1 MNSSLILSN
10 ILNPPVLF
18 FFIGLTAVFLKSDL
32 EIPQPIPKLFS
43 LYLLF
48 AIGFKGGHELH
59 ESGLTPEIATALV
72 AAVIAAAVVPIY
84 SFFIL
89 RLKLD
94 IYNAAA
100 IAATY
105 GSISAVT
112 FVTASSFLA
121 RLSIPYGGHMV
132 AALALMESP
141 AIVVGLL
148 LVRIFV
154 NRRDNAA
161 KLDAATS
168 QDTEQ
173 GSESSEGSSDDFSW
187 GEVLRESCLNGSV
200 FLLVGSLL
208 VGIVTSE
215 EGWDSLKPFTGD
227 MFYGV
232 LTFFLLDMGLV
243 AARRFQDLRKG
254 GPFLIGFSIL
264 MPVMNALLGIGIAAL
279 IHMSPGDALLFSVL
293 CASASYIAV
302 PAAMRMTVPEANPS
316 LYISMALA
324 LTFPFNIIIGI
335 PVYFQIIQRIWG

>member
-1 MNSSLILSN
+1 MSSSLILSN

-59 ESGLTPEIATALV
+59 ESGLTTEIAITL
-72 AAVIAAAVVPIY
+72 IASIIVAAVVPIY

-94 IYNAAA
+94 IYNSAA

-112 FVTASSFLA
+112 FVTASSFLN
-121 RLSIPYGGHMV
+121 RLNVDFGGHMV

-141 AIVVGLL
+141 AIIVGLL
-148 LVRIFV
+148 LVRIFA
-154 NRRDNAA
+154 NRNNNN
-161 KLDAATS
+161 
-168 QDTEQ
+168 
-173 GSESSEGSSDDFSW
+173 GSSNGSSKNEEFSW
-187 GEVLRESCLNGSV
+187 NEVLREACLNGSV

-208 VGIVTSE
+208 VGMVTSDQ
-215 EGWDSLKPFTGD
+215 GWESLKPFTGE

-243 AARRFQDLRKG
+243 AARRFQDLLKG
-254 GPFLIGFSIL
+254 GAFLIGFSVL
-264 MPVMNALLGIGIAAL
+264 MPVFNALMGIAIAGL
-279 IHMSPGDALLFSVL
+279 IHMTQGDALLFAVL

-302 PAAMRMTVPEANPS
+302 PAAMRLTVPEANPS

-335 PVYFQIIQRIWG
+335 PVYFQLIQRFWG

>member
-1 MNSSLILSN
+1 MDSSLILSN
-10 ILNPPVLF
+10 VLNPPVLF
-18 FFIGLTAVFLKSDL
+18 FFIGLIAVFTKSDL

-59 ESGLTPEIATALV
+59 ESGLTTEVAGALIAAVLV
-72 AAVIAAAVVPIY
+72 AAIVPIY

-94 IYNAAA
+94 LYNSAA

-112 FVTASSFLA
+112 FVTASSFLE
-121 RLSIPYGGHMV
+121 RVNVDYGGHMV

-141 AIVVGLL
+141 AIIVGLL
-148 LVRIFV
+148 LVRIFASKEKM
-154 NRRDNAA
+154 NSD
-161 KLDAATS
+161 
-168 QDTEQ
+168 
-173 GSESSEGSSDDFSW
+173 GSEKQKEDFSW
-187 GEVLRESCLNGSV
+187 TEVLRESFLNGSV

-208 VGIVTSE
+208 VGLVTSE
-215 EGWDSLKPFTGD
+215 QGWDSLKPFTGD

-243 AARRFQDLRKG
+243 AARRMQDLRSG
-254 GPFLIGFSIL
+254 GSFLIGFSVL
-264 MPVMNALLGIGIAAL
+264 MPVANAMMGIAIARA
-279 IHMSPGDALLFSVL
+279 IGMGPGDALLFAVL

-335 PVYFQIIQRIWG
+335 PIYFQVIQRFWPAATG